1 MKYIAAVFVFLL
13 AFLLFFFSPG
23 NPANTTLHVPGWLR
37 HPSTVS
43 TEGAMID
50 QQIFSVL
57 TYNIPNLNI
66 SFNILEIHAAPP
78 TLQCAFSFWIHGH
91 MSHREK
97 TDGSRGAS
105 IWHTQKYPIPAAA
118 RKLLGWVHT
127 AQRSGSQQAC
137 ILVHC
142 FRSDFSPNFGLKSD
156 LKRTKRHAG
165 LLCKLA
171 AEPLQRCVNRLHRE
185 RVTNSCYCELDAGN
199 QHQIPNRVNPAVQAV
214 HTLYATQ

>member
-142 FRSDFSPNFGLKSD
+142 FRSDFRASVQTCSGATPEM
-156 LKRTKRHAG
+156 
-165 LLCKLA
+165 C
-171 AEPLQRCVNRLHRE
+171 EP
-185 RVTNSCYCELDAGN
+185 T
-199 QHQIPNRVNPAVQAV
+199 P
-214 HTLYATQ
+214 